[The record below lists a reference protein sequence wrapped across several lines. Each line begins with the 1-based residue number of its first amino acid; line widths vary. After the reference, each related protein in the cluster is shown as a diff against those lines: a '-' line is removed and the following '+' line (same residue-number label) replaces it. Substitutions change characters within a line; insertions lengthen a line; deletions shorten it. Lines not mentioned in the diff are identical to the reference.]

1 MVILAA
7 TNKVIPICWKAN
19 CAKGV
24 ILHSF
29 KQLYGLADPRL
40 ELSTAESAI
49 SWQNQKIARGNLM
62 SPLPHIAVVDDNA
75 PQRMIL
81 SRLLESEY
89 QISAFAS
96 GTDFLSIPECFD
108 AVLLDIEMPGLN
120 GYDTCRQLRL
130 RPESS
135 GVPVIFVS
143 AHDTAP
149 ERVAAYEAG
158 GDDFVTKPIAAH
170 ELRHKLTGIIEHRKQ
185 LRELAVQS
193 STAQQVAFTAM
204 TSMGDLGVV
213 IEFLRHSTSCKDY
226 KSIAKQLIEAM
237 NAWGLRGAVQVRGHN
252 GKLDVTSEGS
262 MSPLQASVLE
272 TLRDIG
278 RIFEMGS
285 RAIINY
291 THVSLLVDNLPTQD
305 PDKVGRLRDHL
316 AVLAES
322 ADIRIAGLDAMN
334 ERDLQKLGIHGVL
347 AEMRGAL
354 ARISERTRGNRTE
367 GQSHML
373 ESLEHLAR
381 TLSTLGLTD
390 IQSTYVDDLVK
401 ETLDET
407 RQYFDQAAMLENEF
421 VDVINRLERLSVSDY
436 RL

>member
-1 MVILAA
+1 M
-7 TNKVIPICWKAN
+7 
-19 CAKGV
+19 
-24 ILHSF
+24 
-29 KQLYGLADPRL
+29 
-40 ELSTAESAI
+40 STQA
-49 SWQNQKIARGNLM
+49 
-62 SPLPHIAVVDDNA
+62 HIAVVEDNA

-81 SRLLESEY
+81 SRLLEHDY
-89 QISAFAS
+89 KISSFENGAEFLAS
-96 GTDFLSIPECFD
+96 LQTFD
-108 AVLLDIEMPGLN
+108 AVLLDIEMPGPN
-120 GYDTCRQLRL
+120 GYDTCRELR
-130 RPESS
+130 RRTE
-135 GVPVIFVS
+135 GGHAPVIFVS

-170 ELRHKLTGIIEHRKQ
+170 ELRHKLNGIIEHRKQ
-185 LRELAVQS
+185 LRELASQS
-193 STAQQVAFTAM
+193 STAHQVAFTAM

-213 IEFLRHSTSCKDY
+213 IEFLRHSTSCTNY
-226 KSIAKQLIEAM
+226 QAIADQLIEAM
-237 NAWGLRGAVQVRGHN
+237 NAWGLRGAVQVRGYN
-252 GKLDVTSEGS
+252 GTLDVTTEGS

-272 TLRDIG
+272 TMRDMG

-291 THVSLLVDNLPTQD
+291 SHVSLLVENLPTQD

-322 ADIRIAGLDAMN
+322 ADIRVAGLDAMN
-334 ERDLQKLGIHGVL
+334 ERDLQKIGINGVL
-347 AEMRGAL
+347 AELRNAL

-381 TLSTLGLTD
+381 TLGTLGLTE

-407 RQYFDQAAMLENEF
+407 RQYFDEAAMLENEF
-421 VDVINRLERLSVSDY
+421 GDVLNRLERLSVSDY
-436 RL
+436 RV

>member
-1 MVILAA
+1 MNA
-7 TNKVIPICWKAN
+7 
-19 CAKGV
+19 
-24 ILHSF
+24 
-29 KQLYGLADPRL
+29 Q
-40 ELSTAESAI
+40 
-49 SWQNQKIARGNLM
+49 
-62 SPLPHIAVVDDNA
+62 PHIAVIEDNA

-81 SRLLESEY
+81 SRLLEHEY
-89 QISAFAS
+89 QVCAFETGS
-96 GTDFLSIPECFD
+96 EFLESSNTFD
-108 AVLLDIEMPGLN
+108 VILLDIEMPGLN
-120 GYDTCRQLRL
+120 GYDTCRQLRQ
-130 RPESS
+130 RADRHDA
-135 GVPVIFVS
+135 PVIFVS

-170 ELRHKLTGIIEHRKQ
+170 ELRHKLSGIIEHRAQ
-185 LRELAVQS
+185 LKALAMQS

-213 IEFLRHSTSCKDY
+213 IEFLRQSTTGKNY
-226 KSIAKQLIEAM
+226 KAIANQLITAM
-237 NAWGLRGAVQVRGHN
+237 SAWGLRGAVQIRGHSGN
-252 GKLDVTSEGS
+252 LDVTSEGS

-291 THVSLLVDNLPTQD
+291 NHVSLLVENLPTQD

-322 ADIRIAGLDAMN
+322 ADIRIAGLDAIN
-334 ERDLQKLGIHGVL
+334 ERDLQKVGIHGAL
-347 AEMRGAL
+347 AELRSAL
-354 ARISERTRGNRTE
+354 ARISDRTRGNRTE
-367 GQSHML
+367 GQMHML
-373 ESLEHLAR
+373 ESLEHLSR
-381 TLSTLGLTD
+381 TLSTLGLTE

-407 RQYFDQAAMLENEF
+407 RQYFDEAALLENEF
-421 VDVINRLERLSVSDY
+421 GDVINRLERLSISDY

>member
-1 MVILAA
+1 M
-7 TNKVIPICWKAN
+7 
-19 CAKGV
+19 
-24 ILHSF
+24 
-29 KQLYGLADPRL
+29 
-40 ELSTAESAI
+40 ST
-49 SWQNQKIARGNLM
+49 
-62 SPLPHIAVVDDNA
+62 LPHIAVVDDNA

-96 GTDFLSIPECFD
+96 GTDFLTSPESFD
-108 AVLLDIEMPGLN
+108 GVLLDIEMPGLN
-120 GYDTCRQLRL
+120 GYDTCRQLRMQT
-130 RPESS
+130 EGS

-226 KSIAKQLIEAM
+226 KSIARQLIEAM

-291 THVSLLVDNLPTQD
+291 MHVSLLVDNLPTQD

-421 VDVINRLERLSVSDY
+421 VDVLSRLERLSVSDY